1 MPRSIPKINDTDG
14 GDENDTMT
22 SSTHPL
28 IENQENLND
37 GASPQ
42 VIRRN
47 FLGMTILFAINHGCT
62 VSVLGLANAR
72 LGSIGVWQS
81 GILYASYTIA
91 ALYGA
96 SYFVKRLG
104 SRNGLVMGLG
114 MSASYVTSFFLA
126 TIIVEENEHIS
137 WLQSFVAI
145 AGAIIGGIG
154 SSILWV
160 SQGTYFSCASQLFA
174 SKQDGAMVEDVTSGF
189 GGNFAFIF
197 LLFEVLLR
205 LMSTFLIETAGLSW
219 KVIFGL
225 YTLFSI
231 LPVLFMLGILDVERV
246 QHEYNLLSTN
256 DDGSDDEVLYEEEDD
271 SPSHKATA
279 ALNLLRNDPKA
290 KFLAPMSVLFG
301 ISTSFC
307 SSVLNGEVLQRV
319 LNDKNSTYVG
329 MYTSVTSA
337 VAAGASL
344 LFGRLQSS
352 KHQWG
357 KEPFLTLG
365 ASSYL
370 AIALQFLALPDGSS
384 WNRWTLLLVY
394 IFLGLGRSIYEGMCP
409 LSWYSSFFVFI
420 SCHSH
425 PA

>member
-1 MPRSIPKINDTDG
+1 MPRRSIPINDTG
-14 GDENDTMT
+14 NDENDTIT

-81 GILYASYTIA
+81 GMLYASYTIA

-126 TIIVEENEHIS
+126 TVIVEKNEHMI

-145 AGAIIGGIG
+145 AGAVIGGIG

-160 SQGTYFSCASQLFA
+160 SQGTYFACASQLFA
-174 SKQDGAMVEDVTSGF
+174 SKQDGAMVEDVTSRF
-189 GGNFAFIF
+189 GGSFAFLF

-231 LPVLFMLGILDVERV
+231 LPVLFMLGILDVERD
-246 QHEYNLLSTN
+246 QHEYNSLST
-256 DDGSDDEVLYEEEDD
+256 DDNASDDEVAYEEDDVD

-290 KFLAPMSVLFG
+290 KYLAPMSVLFG
-301 ISTSFC
+301 ISTS
-307 SSVLNGEVLQRV
+307 L
-319 LNDKNSTYVG
+319 
-329 MYTSVTSA
+329 
-337 VAAGASL
+337 
-344 LFGRLQSS
+344 
-352 KHQWG
+352 
-357 KEPFLTLG
+357 
-365 ASSYL
+365 
-370 AIALQFLALPDGSS
+370 
-384 WNRWTLLLVY
+384 
-394 IFLGLGRSIYEGMCP
+394 
-409 LSWYSSFFVFI
+409 
-420 SCHSH
+420 
-425 PA
+425 